1 MKRIE
6 RINTVSRYG
15 SCERK
20 SKTFDY
26 DLGSIAFTD
35 YLSLPDKKRAQKV
48 KAKENYKR
56 KPKHEPK
63 LDTRFNMVMVHG
75 KV

>member
-15 SCERK
+15 SCDRK
-20 SKTFDY
+20 SKSY
-26 DLGSIAFTD
+26 DWDCSAIVFGD
-35 YLSLPDKKRAQKV
+35 PLSLPDKKRAQKV

-56 KPKHEPK
+56 KPKEEKP
-63 LDTRFNMVMVHG
+63 DTRYNMVLNHP